1 MSTALWTIGFIVVVL
16 LVRLM
21 MRRVALSR
29 LYSSNLFKFLQSD
42 EWKSI
47 QDCYDA
53 GFRKKSTARILEF
66 FYQQKRLEVRLP
78 DHRFN
83 CEACGVHIADRVIR
97 DPNFKYDDLPKN
109 LTLEELKK
117 IIFETFEDTMFDT
130 YNMGYFEFRTVN
142 RGGQPR
148 RQQQERFK
156 LKRVLVN
163 A

>member
-1 MSTALWTIGFIVVVL
+1 MSTALWTIGFIVFVL

-97 DPNFKYDDLPKN
+97 DPNFNYDDLPKN

-117 IIFETFEDTMFDT
+117 SFLKPLKTICSIPTIWGTLSFEQLTEEVSLAD
-130 YNMGYFEFRTVN
+130 NSKN
-142 RGGQPR
+142 
-148 RQQQERFK
+148 
-156 LKRVLVN
+156 VLN
-163 A
+163 